1 MNRDVRLLWIK
12 NRAQLNSFWA
22 IALPALL
29 GLAGCAGSGP
39 KQDSQR
45 FVPISDAVES
55 WGTLQLSNRT
65 LQLETFKGEMQLE
78 YVGAMPEIAG
88 EDLAGASVFR
98 IKNAGSFFK
107 QNRDHEHFCKQPVRW
122 VALNSKTGAPMWSSE
137 ISLALLTIEDWAQ
150 YTPNVQGYCAG
161 GTYVRDMQ

>member
-1 MNRDVRLLWIK
+1 MNG
-12 NRAQLNSFWA
+12 NSFWT
-22 IALPALL
+22 IALSAI
-29 GLAGCAGSGP
+29 LAGCASSGP

-45 FVPISDAVES
+45 FLPISDAVES

-78 YVGAMPEIAG
+78 YAGAMAENAG

-98 IKNAGSFFK
+98 IKNADGFFK
-107 QNRDHEHFCKQPVRW
+107 QNRDHGHFCEAPVRW
-122 VALNSKTGAPMWSSE
+122 VAVNSKTGAHMWSNE
-137 ISLALLTIEDWAQ
+137 ISLALLTIDDWSQ

-161 GTYVRDMQ
+161 GTYVRDAQ